1 MSMYGIEQKTA
12 FVTGGGSGLGRAV
25 CLRLAREGVRVAV
38 LDINPVGGNETVSMI
53 REAGGEAEFF
63 SCDVTDSENV
73 EKAAGE
79 VAERFGGI
87 DLLVNN
93 TGMAMESRQSKK
105 GLRICDT
112 DEKLWDMSVSLN
124 LKSVFLCCKYVIP
137 YMIKAGG
144 GAICNVASLAAYFPA
159 FGASYGASKAAV
171 VALTKSI
178 AMQYADDGI
187 RCNCICPGA
196 MQTPTGLNANKIGMM
211 AEDKA
216 GKPRLRMIDRIA
228 DPMEMANVIAFL
240 LSDEASYITATEV
253 KVDGGSMAMSV
264 SIPKR
269 GD

>member
-1 MSMYGIEQKTA
+1 MYKLEQKTA

-25 CLRLAREGVRVAV
+25 CLRLAREGARIAV
-38 LDINPVGGNETVSMI
+38 LDINPAGGQETVAMI
-53 REAGGEAEFF
+53 KEAGGDGEFF
-63 SCDVTDSENV
+63 NCDVTNAEIV
-73 EKAAGE
+73 KKTAAE
-79 VAERFGGI
+79 IAERYGSI

-93 TGMAMESRQSKK
+93 TGMAMESRQSKN

-112 DEKLWDMSVSLN
+112 DEKLWDLSVSLN

-137 YMIKAGG
+137 YMIKSGG

-159 FGASYGASKAAV
+159 FGASYGACKAAV

-211 AEDKA
+211 AEEKA
-216 GKPRLRMIDRIA
+216 NKPRLRMIDRIA
-228 DPMEMANVIAFL
+228 DPMEMANVITFL
-240 LSDEASYITATEV
+240 LSDEASYITAAEV

-269 GD
+269 VDD